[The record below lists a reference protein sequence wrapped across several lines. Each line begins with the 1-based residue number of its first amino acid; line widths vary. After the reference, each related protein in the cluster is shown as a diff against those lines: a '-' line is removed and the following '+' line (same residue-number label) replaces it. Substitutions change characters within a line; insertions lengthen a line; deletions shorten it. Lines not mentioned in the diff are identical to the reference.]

1 MTLLDNTML
10 GDLNERSREV
20 FRQIVDAYVETGE
33 PIGSRTI
40 ARRLSEKLSA
50 ATVRNVMA
58 DLEEQGLLVAPHISA
73 GRLPSEKGLRLF
85 VNALME
91 VGDLPNAERDQL
103 TKNCERA
110 GYSLDEMLGE
120 ATSMLSG
127 LSRCAGLVVA
137 PKTDGLRLK
146 QIEFVPLSPGKVLAV
161 LVAQNGSVENRI
173 VDVPTNMP
181 TSALTEAANYLNTQ
195 LAGKTL
201 DDARLL
207 VARERERIQSEL
219 DVLSASLIDAGIA
232 TWAGGVKDSSLIIK
246 GQSQLLE
253 NIATIEQLETV
264 RRLFNVLE
272 ARDQMIELLDVT
284 SEAEGVQ
291 IFIGT
296 ENKLFGGSGLSMV
309 ISPYQNAEGSI
320 VGAIGVV
327 GPTRINYARI
337 IPLVDYTAKLV
348 GRLIG

>member
-1 MTLLDNTML
+1 MALFDDTLL
-10 GDLNERSREV
+10 GDMNARSREV

-33 PIGSRTI
+33 PIGSRSI
-40 ARRLSEKLSA
+40 ARRMSENLSA
-50 ATVRNVMA
+50 ATIRNVMS
-58 DLEEQGLLVAPHISA
+58 DLEEMGLLVAPHISA

-103 TKNCERA
+103 TKNCEQA
-110 GYSLDEMLGE
+110 GYSLDQMLGE

-137 PKTDGLRLK
+137 PKTDGIRLK
-146 QIEFVPLSPGKVLAV
+146 QIEFVALSPGKVLAV
-161 LVAQNGSVENRI
+161 LVSQTGNVENRI
-173 VDVPTNMP
+173 LDVPPDLP
-181 TSALTEAANYLNTQ
+181 TSALTEASNYLNTR

-201 DDARLL
+201 DDARQLMSL
-207 VARERERIQSEL
+207 ERDE
-219 DVLSASLIDAGIA
+219 LSAGLIDAGLA
-232 TWAGGVKDSSLIIK
+232 TWAGGVKGSSLIVK

-253 NIATIEQLETV
+253 NIDTIEQLETV

-284 SEAEGVQ
+284 TIAQGVQ
-291 IFIGT
+291 IFIGS

-309 ISPYQNAEGSI
+309 ISPYQNA
-320 VGAIGVV
+320 
-327 GPTRINYARI
+327 
-337 IPLVDYTAKLV
+337 
-348 GRLIG
+348 